1 MFFKKQKT
9 TFDTLESLIEGCKAQ
24 NEIAQKLLYK
34 QFFAYAKSISLRYAA
49 NSEEASDILN
59 ESFLKIFRK
68 IELYEAGQ
76 SFKMWLRTIVINT
89 SIDHFRRNKKYS
101 HVLDIDV
108 ANEIPFTDN
117 IIDTLSAEE
126 ILDMVQQL
134 APAYRT
140 VFMLYV
146 VDGFNHREIGELLTI
161 SEGTSKSHLAKAREK
176 LQILIQKNS
185 PSLYTI
191 YKNTAKTYS
200 KN

>member
-1 MFFKKQKT
+1 MFFKRQSNT
-9 TFDTLESLIEGCKAQ
+9 YQSLESLIEGCKAQ
-24 NEIAQKLLYK
+24 DSVAQKLLYK
-34 QFFAYAKSISLRYAA
+34 QFFAYAKSICLRYAA
-49 NSEEASDILN
+49 TDAEASDVMN

-68 IELYEAGQ
+68 IDLYDSAQ

-89 SIDHFRRNKKYS
+89 AIDHFRRQKKHSYT
-101 HVLDIDV
+101 LEIDY
-108 ANEIPFTDN
+108 AQETPFEEN
-117 IIDTLSAEE
+117 VIDTLSAEE

-146 VDGFNHREIGELLTI
+146 VDGYNHREIGELLSI

-176 LQILIQKNS
+176 LQNLIQKNS
-185 PSLYTI
+185 PSLHAV
-191 YKNTAKTYS
+191 YKNPTKSYG